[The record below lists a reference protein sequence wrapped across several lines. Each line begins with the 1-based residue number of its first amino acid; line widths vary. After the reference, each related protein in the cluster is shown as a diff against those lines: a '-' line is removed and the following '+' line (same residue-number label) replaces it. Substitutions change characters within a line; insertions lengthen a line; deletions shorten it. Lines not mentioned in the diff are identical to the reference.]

1 MLIPIPHPAPRTSTH
16 RELWGKAKAG
26 RGAWSQGPSCCTV
39 SRLFQIQGKRDLG
52 VKWRRAWEGDKLR
65 SAKGK

>member
-52 VKWRRAWEGDKLR
+52 V
-65 SAKGK
+65 